1 MDIDDKELFSSAM
14 TDEPISDVADTPAEA
29 PVTETPQPAE
39 RAGDDRPRDEHGRFA
54 AKQTEP
60 EAPQPPPPA
69 EQGQADDD
77 VRIPPWRLREMRE
90 ERDTFSQRY
99 QEAQRQIEMLQRQMP
114 KPEPKPAPDMF
125 ESPDGFVD
133 HRMDQRMTPYEQ
145 QQQALRVEVQEQRE
159 FMSRYFAENKY
170 GAEKVHAAY
179 NWLGQGI
186 KANDPLVVHV
196 YNQVMQSKHPYD
208 AAVQAYDELS
218 LMQQVKAAGGPDK
231 WREQQLAAGQSQP
244 TASQERAGRQQ
255 SNGQPQGSVTRLPPS
270 LRNTPSARTAG
281 GDDDPN
287 DMSDAALFRHA
298 MR

>member
-14 TDEPISDVADTPAEA
+14 SADEIPEAATEAPAET
-29 PVTETPQPAE
+29 PSTETPQQ
-39 RAGDDRPRDEHGRFA
+39 DDRPRDEHGRFVA
-54 AKQTEP
+54 QSAQIEP
-60 EAPQPPPPA
+60 AAPQEPTPPA
-69 EQGQADDD
+69 EQGQAEDEGK
-77 VRIPPWRLREMRE
+77 IPPWRLREIRI
-90 ERDTFSQRY
+90 ERDEAIQRY
-99 QEAQRQIEMLQRQMP
+99 QETQRQLEMLQRQMP

-145 QQQALRVEVQEQRE
+145 QQQELRAEMQEQRE
-159 FMSRYFAENKY
+159 FMSRYFAENKH

-186 KANDPLVVHV
+186 QAKDPLVVHA

-218 LMQQVKAAGGPDK
+218 LIQQVKAAGGPDK
-231 WREQQLAAGQSQP
+231 YREQLLAAQQQQS
-244 TASQERAGRQQ
+244 RQQ
-255 SNGQPQGSVTRLPPS
+255 SGQPQGSVTRLPPS
-270 LRNTPSARTAG
+270 LRNTPSARG
-281 GDDDPN
+281 NGVDDDPS